1 MLHYFSGICLHQP
14 SLLLILYERSEL
26 TDILAPQDGSQLH
39 IPSNPVADRRQQTTS
54 DVRPSHLQHQPS
66 RVASSIGRHATARP
80 EYADQTRPMQN
91 RNNTATTRMRRTG
104 TSGTAR
110 TNQTGGLL
118 DASDRAEK
126 KQEQTVDIDNEYF
139 ALNPWYSQQ
148 KAKPVFGLAAPLP
161 RTVRKG
167 MWWGRGDLRKS
178 LHKVDD
184 EQDEDGLAQH
194 DALDFQKDAGQS
206 QAFHTTSEMKVSG

>member
-54 DVRPSHLQHQPS
+54 DVRPPQVQHQ
-66 RVASSIGRHATARP
+66 ASGTGSDIGRFTTEQP
-80 EYADQTRPMQN
+80 GDPDQTRPKPN
-91 RNNTATTRMRRTG
+91 RNTTAATRMRRTG
-104 TSGTAR
+104 TSGTTR

-139 ALNPWYSQQ
+139 ALNPWYNQQ

-178 LHKVDD
+178 LYKVDE
-184 EQDEDGLAQH
+184 EQDEDGIDQH
-194 DALDFQKDAGQS
+194 DALDFQKEAGQS
-206 QAFHTTSEMKVSG
+206 QACHTRFETKSSG

>member
-1 MLHYFSGICLHQP
+1 
-14 SLLLILYERSEL
+14 
-26 TDILAPQDGSQLH
+26 
-39 IPSNPVADRRQQTTS
+39 
-54 DVRPSHLQHQPS
+54 
-66 RVASSIGRHATARP
+66 
-80 EYADQTRPMQN
+80 
-91 RNNTATTRMRRTG
+91 MRRTG

-139 ALNPWYSQQ
+139 ALNPWYNQQ

-178 LHKVDD
+178 LYKVEEDQDD
-184 EQDEDGLAQH
+184 AGVDRHDG
-194 DALDFQKDAGQS
+194 LDFQKEAG
-206 QAFHTTSEMKVSG
+206 